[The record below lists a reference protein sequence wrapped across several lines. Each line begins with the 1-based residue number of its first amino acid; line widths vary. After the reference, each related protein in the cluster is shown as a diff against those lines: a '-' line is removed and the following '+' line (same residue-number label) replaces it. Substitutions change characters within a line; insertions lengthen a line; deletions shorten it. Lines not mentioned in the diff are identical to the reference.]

1 MTRKQRKAADIKQRG
16 MVADSANAK
25 RWMAADSFQNFEAR
39 VGLGTNNQASQYT
52 YGFDFISRN
61 RVQME
66 AMYRSSWVVGQAV
79 DVVAEDM
86 TREGIIIGS
95 EMDPEDKSKLH
106 RAFETMAIWDKLCDT
121 TKWAR
126 LYGGAIGVLM
136 IDGQNPATPLRPET
150 IRPGQFKGI
159 LVLDRWLIQPTLTD
173 LVTEMGADIGMPKF
187 YDVVADSMALSRQR
201 IHYSRVIRMDGVELP
216 YWQKISENLW
226 GQSVIER
233 LIDRLVA
240 FDSTTV
246 GAAQLVY
253 KAHLRTVKVER
264 LRDIIAAGGTAME
277 ALAKQFDMIRRMQSN
292 EGLTLIDAADDFQ
305 TDQYSFSGL
314 DNVLQQF
321 GMQLSGALQIPL
333 VRLFGQSP
341 AGLSSTGESD
351 LRTYYDNIKAQQE
364 RRLRAPLN
372 RLLDV
377 MIRSELGT
385 EPPEGFAFEFA
396 PLWQLTEEEK
406 ANVSKSTTD
415 SVTAALDAGLIS
427 QAGAMKELRA
437 SSRVTGIF
445 TSITDEDIELAS
457 DEPPPPVEMNTSNDP
472 DQNDGSQEDPEAESG
487 EDERRR
493 KTVQD
498 AAPASGKAGWGIR
511 QWLSRRRS
519 AGAPDH

>member
-1 MTRKQRKAADIKQRG
+1 MNRKQRKTAEIKQRG
-16 MVADSANAK
+16 MVADSSNAK
-25 RWMAADSFQNFEAR
+25 RWAAGDSFQNFEAR
-39 VGLGTNNQASQYT
+39 VGLGTNNQASQFT

-106 RAFETMAIWDKLCDT
+106 RAFENMAIWDKLCDT
-121 TKWAR
+121 AKWSR

-136 IDGQNPATPLRPET
+136 IDGQNPSTPLRPET
-150 IRPGQFKGI
+150 IGPGQFKGI
-159 LVLDRWLIQPTLTD
+159 LVLDRWLIQPTLND
-173 LVTEMGADIGMPKF
+173 LVKEMGPDIGMPKF

-253 KAHLRTVKVER
+253 KAHLRTVKVEG
-264 LRDIIAAGGTAME
+264 LREIIAAGGPAME
-277 ALAKQFDMIRRMQSN
+277 ALIKQFDMIRRMQSN

-305 TDQYSFSGL
+305 SDSYAFSGL
-314 DNVLQQF
+314 DNVLMQF

-364 RRLRAPLN
+364 RRLRGPLN

-406 ANVSKSTTD
+406 ATVAKSTTE
-415 SVTAALDAGLIS
+415 SVSAALDAGLIS

-445 TSITDEDIELAS
+445 TSITDEQIEAAD
-457 DEPPPPVEMNTSNDP
+457 DELPPPVDESLPDDP
-472 DQNDGSQEDPEAESG
+472 DQNPGPEEEGAEEPG
-487 EDERRR
+487 TDERGG
-493 KTVQD
+493 KVVQD
-498 AAPASGKAGWGIR
+498 AAPAGRKAGGRIR
-511 QWLSRRRS
+511 QWLSRW
-519 AGAPDH
+519 